1 MKIEAIGKIQTESIE
16 RDKSQEELK
25 NSISNMKMQNEGVYD
40 QKAINFAMKR
50 GELREKEIESRVNR
64 LKVYMDQQRNLN
76 NVM

>member
-25 NSISNMKMQNEGVYD
+25 NSISNMKMQNEGVYN

>member
-16 RDKSQEELK
+16 RDRSQEELK

-40 QKAINFAMKR
+40 QQAIKFAMKR
-50 GELREKEIESRVNR
+50 GELKEKEIESRVNR